1 MAAGDPL
8 RTLEAVASTRLPL
21 NEAVFDWC
29 LRNARGC
36 LARGALEP
44 TLRWSL
50 LAARSAI
57 HHGFGW
63 LASPELERILLVAA
77 SQLPCRMAG
86 RAPRSGPVR
95 WLHVMDEAHPIG
107 GHSAL
112 VRRWMEL
119 DRHGSRHSVM
129 ILSQRGAV
137 ERRLADA
144 VRVTDGV
151 VRMLDPDAP
160 LMERARQLREEAW
173 SHADRVVLHVHP
185 WSVVPVVAL
194 GLPGGPPVMLLNHL
208 SQQFWV
214 GGSVADLVLNLR
226 GSALEWTRA
235 YRGIHRNTIL
245 PIPLP
250 DATVGPVTPER
261 RLAAR
266 QSLGLPA
273 SAVVLLTI
281 GSAYKY
287 RALPGIDFVEAAGA
301 VLRARP
307 DAHLVAVGPRDN
319 ERWEA
324 VRNATAGRVVTAGP
338 QHDLRPYHA
347 AADVYLEG
355 FPLGSP
361 TALLEVGQ
369 RATPCVRAPRCI
381 PPPFSVDGAALA
393 GVEQP
398 ADLADYTRAVIALL
412 DDPQERR
419 RQGLAL
425 AASIRR
431 RHSPA
436 SWRGE
441 LDKALAGLPPR
452 HEVHSLAGAARLSGY
467 LRDFSVALATVFHAD
482 DTLTYT
488 VRSASS
494 LRLRPCPSLPVARAF
509 WRCLRADPRA
519 FVRARVVAALL
530 EPLVGAGLVDVM
542 RRARRRRAGSQGR

>member
-36 LARGALEP
+36 LARGALGP

-119 DRHGSRHSVM
+119 DPHGSRHSVM

-137 ERRLADA
+137 EPRLADA
-144 VRVTDGV
+144 VRVADGV
-151 VRMLDPDAP
+151 VRMLDPDAS
-160 LMERARQLREEAW
+160 LMERARRPSGKNFW

-214 GGSVADLVLNLR
+214 GGSVADTGAQPPRLGAGVEPGL
-226 GSALEWTRA
+226 
-235 YRGIHRNTIL
+235 RGIHRNTIL

-250 DATVGPVTPER
+250 DATIRTRDPRAPARGPAVARTSGVR
-261 RLAAR
+261 RRSPDHR
-266 QSLGLPA
+266 QRVQVSC
-273 SAVVLLTI
+273 
-281 GSAYKY
+281 
-287 RALPGIDFVEAAGA
+287 AAGHR
-301 VLRARP
+301 LRRGRRRRP
-307 DAHLVAVGPRDN
+307 TG
-319 ERWEA
+319 
-324 VRNATAGRVVTAGP
+324 
-338 QHDLRPYHA
+338 
-347 AADVYLEG
+347 
-355 FPLGSP
+355 
-361 TALLEVGQ
+361 
-369 RATPCVRAPRCI
+369 APRC
-381 PPPFSVDGAALA
+381 PPGGRRAA
-393 GVEQP
+393 GQR
-398 ADLADYTRAVIALL
+398 TMGGRT
-412 DDPQERR
+412 ER
-419 RQGLAL
+419 
-425 AASIRR
+425 
-431 RHSPA
+431 H
-436 SWRGE
+436 
-441 LDKALAGLPPR
+441 
-452 HEVHSLAGAARLSGY
+452 
-467 LRDFSVALATVFHAD
+467 
-482 DTLTYT
+482 
-488 VRSASS
+488 
-494 LRLRPCPSLPVARAF
+494 
-509 WRCLRADPRA
+509 
-519 FVRARVVAALL
+519 
-530 EPLVGAGLVDVM
+530 
-542 RRARRRRAGSQGR
+542 RRARRDGRPTARLASLPRRRRCVPRGVPARLPDRAAGSRPRGNALRSRASVHPAAVLGRRCRAGGRGAAGGPR